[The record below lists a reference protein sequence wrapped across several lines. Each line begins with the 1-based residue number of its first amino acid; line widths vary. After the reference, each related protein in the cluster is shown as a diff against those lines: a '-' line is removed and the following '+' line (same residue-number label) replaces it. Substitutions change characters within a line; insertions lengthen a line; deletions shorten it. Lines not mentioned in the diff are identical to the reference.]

1 MLSNATLERPRLQR
15 RGFIREFAETV
26 LLIVAIYA
34 LVNMATARFIVEGPS
49 MQPNFDTGQF
59 LIVSRL
65 SYLLGEP
72 DYGDIIV
79 FHYFNNPE
87 DDYIKRVIGLPG
99 DTVKMQN
106 LAVYV
111 NGNLIQEPYINE
123 PCSDSRCR
131 DNEWVLGEDEFFV
144 MGDNRNHSS
153 DSRAFGPITREY
165 IVGEAVFRYWPPAQI
180 GLVTKIH
187 FPQG

>member
-1 MLSNATLERPRLQR
+1 LKVQVCNR
-15 RGFIREFAETV
+15 
-26 LLIVAIYA
+26 
-34 LVNMATARFIVEGPS
+34 
-49 MQPNFDTGQF
+49 NFDTGQF

-111 NGNLIQEPYINE
+111 NGKLIQEPYINE

-153 DSRAFGPITREY
+153 DSRGVR
-165 IVGEAVFRYWPPAQI
+165 
-180 GLVTKIH
+180 
-187 FPQG
+187 FPSRANTL